1 MNLRINED
9 PAASAPV
16 RRLSEAYQATARS
29 LERLASGQRVN
40 ILMDSDSGH
49 AMCFGHTNVVTESGC
64 KRLTRHPLELVV
76 R

>member
-16 RRLSEAYQATARS
+16 RRLSEAYQATAQS

-40 ILMDSDSGH
+40 RAADDPGAL
-49 AMCFGHTNVVTESGC
+49 VTSETLRAEIASIG
-64 KRLTRHPLELVV
+64 EGV
-76 R
+76 RNT